1 MHKMVTDEHPKG
13 DAQVVSIGQ
22 TLAQRIGAEKYRVW
36 FGTDPSMVLTQDSL
50 TISVPNT
57 FTASWIQKHYLDR
70 IVAVAE
76 SVLGYRPKVHVA
88 ITPPNKGPAAQKAP
102 TGLRP
107 KEARRPGPDGLGT
120 QPQREARLT
129 LDTFVVGPSNE
140 LAFNAAKAV
149 VQEGSSPFNPL
160 FIHGGYG
167 VGKTHLLQGI
177 CHEIA
182 KVRPPSCW
190 LYLSAEEFANQF
202 VTALKGR
209 RLEDFRR
216 RIRKLDLLAIDDIH
230 FLANKPSTQEEFFHT
245 FNTISLAG
253 KQVVLASDAPPKM
266 IKALSEKLINRFVS
280 GMVVRIDP
288 PDLTTRCRIGSQ
300 YVLKAAGGLRTA
312 QGGMRR
318 SPQPV
323 PEAVIR
329 YVAENI
335 QANVRELEGALLKL
349 MACASLQHGQITV
362 ETAKQALADQMEHH
376 DTVVPVSQIESAVA
390 AYFGVSP
397 AALHTSRR
405 DKTVS
410 LTRHFCMYLAR
421 RLTRLSSVELGR
433 QMGNRNHATVL
444 VACKKIEDL
453 VHRDAELHWEGP
465 TGNRVAKAKA
475 VLTDLESCISRRGA
489 RAFA

>member
-1 MHKMVTDEHPKG
+1 
-13 DAQVVSIGQ
+13 
-22 TLAQRIGAEKYRVW
+22 
-36 FGTDPSMVLTQDSL
+36 
-50 TISVPNT
+50 
-57 FTASWIQKHYLDR
+57 
-70 IVAVAE
+70 
-76 SVLGYRPKVHVA
+76 
-88 ITPPNKGPAAQKAP
+88 
-102 TGLRP
+102 
-107 KEARRPGPDGLGT
+107 
-120 QPQREARLT
+120 
-129 LDTFVVGPSNE
+129 
-140 LAFNAAKAV
+140 

-182 KVRPPSCW
+182 RVRPPSCW

-202 VTALKGR
+202 VTALKAR

-288 PDLTTRCRIGSQ
+288 PDLATRCQIGSQ
-300 YVLKAAGGLRTA
+300 YVLKVSGGLRA
-312 QGGMRR
+312 AHGGLRR
-318 SPQPV
+318 PPQPV

-349 MACASLQHGQITV
+349 MAFASLHHGQITLD
-362 ETAKQALADQMEHH
+362 TAKQALAEQMDRH
-376 DTVVPVSQIESAVA
+376 DAIVPVSQIESAVA

-397 AALHTSRR
+397 AALHSSRR
-405 DKTVS
+405 DKTLS

-421 RLTRLSSVELGR
+421 RITRLSSVELGR
-433 QMGNRNHATVL
+433 HMGNRNHATVL

-453 VHRDAELHWEGP
+453 VQRDAEIHWEGP

-475 VLTDLESCISRRGA
+475 VLADLQACITRRGPVA
-489 RAFA
+489 SA